1 MRKPAN
7 PSFDTAMANLRNSIN
22 TRTITG
28 QYLADRVDELE
39 SAHEREVKKLM
50 ASLEANGLELEAL
63 SATLDM
69 YMPHDRDGK
78 PVCPGDFVEVHGELY
93 YVDGVDTDGGIF
105 FQSDVGWDYTLARLH
120 RRVTIDLDP
129 DDGRAPDD
137 LWELALEIRE
147 KCRAI
152 DEGGGQNDL
161 RPLVGRL
168 VQMADASRRAL
179 R

>member
-28 QYLADRVDELE
+28 LYLADRVDELE

-78 PVCPGDFVEVHGELY
+78 PVCPGDFVEIHGELC

-105 FQSDVGWDYTLARLH
+105 FQADDGWDYTLARLH
-120 RRVTIDLDP
+120 RRVTVDLDP
-129 DDGRAPDD
+129 EDDEAADNLWD
-137 LWELALEIRE
+137 LSLEIRE
-147 KCRAI
+147 RCEAI
-152 DEGGGQNDL
+152 DEPGAQADL

-168 VQMADASRRAL
+168 MQMAGAARKV
-179 R
+179 